1 MAILERAVIARSP
14 DQVPRLSRFENEV
27 ARPCRL
33 EAGQLVGDVEILG
46 WDMDGDHL
54 RMDVRFSAEAEPF
67 AVLLRA
73 RDPQA
78 AAFLR
83 TQRWN
88 LSYRGCVFDQ
98 RTEKLLKE
106 VAQRVDAIAV
116 ELELD
121 PSELHKRYL
130 RRPTKDEYLEI
141 TSGKK
146 LYLRVTD
153 HCDENCVFCNATEG
167 NSNIISSK
175 RTLREVLDGLP
186 AGSLNSVIF
195 SGGEPT
201 LVKALPEYVALA
213 HQRGAREIIV
223 QTNGVLLA
231 APGALDPY
239 LPYRDRL
246 GIGFSLHAIDFAVS
260 DRLTGAHNV
269 PKMPLQ
275 QRFEQGLDEVALSGD
290 ELEPGPDTGRYN
302 AKLVAIDRAV
312 ELGFRVKITVVVMR
326 PNLDQVPRMAQWAWD
341 RYGPRLERLQFSYA
355 MPRGNAWLNP
365 KSALSFTDC
374 VAPFSQA
381 FELGRR
387 TGMRVETSQ
396 SACVPPCVMPDYL
409 DHYDLY
415 GDYSGGRTADN
426 ERVKPQEVCSGCHFD
441 RVCAGVWQR
450 YLERFGTDEL
460 QTITEIPVPDIPI
473 DDYLE
478 AEVFDLGTGA
488 GDLS

>member
-14 DQVPRLSRFENEV
+14 DHVPRISRFENEFV
-27 ARPCRL
+27 QPCGL
-33 EAGQLVGDVEILG
+33 ESGQRVGDVEVLG
-46 WDMDGDHL
+46 WAMDGDHL
-54 RMDVRFSAEAEPF
+54 RMDVRFGPEAEPF
-67 AVLLRA
+67 SVLLRP

-83 TQRWN
+83 TKHWN
-88 LSYRGCVFDQ
+88 LSYRGCVFDH
-98 RTEKLLKE
+98 RTEELLDE
-106 VAQRVDAIAV
+106 VARRVDSIAV
-116 ELELD
+116 DLGLGPDELYE
-121 PSELHKRYL
+121 RYL

-167 NSNIISSK
+167 NANIIASK
-175 RTLREVLDGLP
+175 QTLRDILDGLP

-213 HQRGAREIIV
+213 YQRGAREIIV

-231 APGALDPY
+231 LPGALEPY
-239 LPYRDRL
+239 LPYSDRL
-246 GIGFSLHAIDFAVS
+246 GIGFSLHAVDAGLS

-269 PKMPLQ
+269 PRMPLR
-275 QRFEQGLDEVALSGD
+275 QRFEQRLDEGTLVAD
-290 ELEPGPDTGRYN
+290 QEQAQGPDTGRYS

-312 ELGFRVKITVVVMR
+312 ELGFRVKITVVVMA
-326 PNLDQVPRMAQWAWD
+326 PNLGQVPRIAHWAWE

-374 VAPFSQA
+374 IAPFAEA
-381 FELGRR
+381 FELGRT

-396 SACVPPCVMPDYL
+396 SASVPPCVMPDYL

-426 ERVKPQEVCSGCHFD
+426 ERIKPEEVCAGCHFD
-441 RVCAGVWQR
+441 RVCAGVWRR
-450 YLERFGTDEL
+450 YVEHSIMMMEQKLALWNQQILKET
-460 QTITEIPVPDIPI
+460 QVQIK
-473 DDYLE
+473 
-478 AEVFDLGTGA
+478 
-488 GDLS
+488 